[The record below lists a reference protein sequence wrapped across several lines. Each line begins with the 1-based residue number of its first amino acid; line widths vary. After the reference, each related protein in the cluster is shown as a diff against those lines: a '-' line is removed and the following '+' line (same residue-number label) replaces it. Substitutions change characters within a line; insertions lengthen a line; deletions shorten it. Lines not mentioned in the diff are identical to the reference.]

1 MLWIQD
7 AVATHRIRFHYV
19 PTERNPADLMT
30 KVVPRN
36 CFDKLQGLMG
46 LRKGPRAIQV
56 GDSDIE
62 QDSVDAQ
69 QAGQQPGSS
78 SDVVAS

>member
-1 MLWIQD
+1 LKHVELKMLWIQD

-36 CFDKLQGLMG
+36 AFDQLQGLLG
-46 LRKGPRAIQV
+46 LRKRPR
-56 GDSDIE
+56 SE
-62 QDSVDAQ
+62 
-69 QAGQQPGSS
+69 
-78 SDVVAS
+78 VVAS